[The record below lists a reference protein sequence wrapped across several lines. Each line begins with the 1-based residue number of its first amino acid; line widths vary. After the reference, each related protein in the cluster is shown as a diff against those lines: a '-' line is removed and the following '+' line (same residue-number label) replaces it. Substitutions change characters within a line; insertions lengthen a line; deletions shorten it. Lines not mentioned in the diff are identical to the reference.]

1 MRGVAAPP
9 DTQGLIQSYLP
20 PRVSGDLLRN
30 SKDRVL
36 FNQAFLVTRA
46 LLATSAEYLCRAIF
60 RVFELSEVKLQ
71 PLSEVA
77 NV

>member
-20 PRVSGDLLRN
+20 PRVSRSLLRD
-30 SKDRVL
+30 SKWWLL
-36 FNQAFLVTRA
+36 FNQAFIVPRN
-46 LLATSAEYLCRAIF
+46 LLATSPEHLCRAIF
-60 RVFELSEVKLQ
+60 RVFELGEVKLQ